1 MSARNN
7 LAQFGILAE
16 LSSAGFGHLDA
27 FQRDGIYVRVTRT
40 LRGTSAHGA
49 QYKVDIVPITTTLW
63 VSERNRAR
71 RVVKWWKV
79 RAVRDLLQASI
90 LKYSSESL
98 DKEQTFVMNGEGELL
113 PGSQKPLLHLT

>member
-1 MSARNN
+1 MSARNG
-7 LAQFGILAE
+7 LARFGILAE

-27 FQRDGIYVRVTRT
+27 FQKDGIYVRVTRT
-40 LRGTSAHGA
+40 LRGSSARGA
-49 QYKVDIVPITTTLW
+49 QYKVDIVPVTTELW
-63 VSERNRAR
+63 VSERDRVR
-71 RVVKWWKV
+71 RVVKWWKS